1 MPGNALRA
9 PLLSGVAFFFA
20 FQTLHFLFLAKSLFL
35 TLAEKSKKIFRMK
48 SSICMELERVTHPFE
63 PFYQND
69 SKILI
74 LGSFPSIKSRA
85 DGFYYGNKQNRFWK
99 MLSIIFAEKTNEKSE
114 ISKSSENF
122 EPQESS
128 KSLENLDSI
137 EQKKNFLRKNK
148 IALYDTI
155 KECSIS
161 GSADSSIRG
170 AVPADIKKILKE
182 SKIEKILLNGKTAEK
197 YFLKYQSK
205 ELQAISKTMPSTS
218 PANAVWTLEKL
229 VQCWSKEFV

>member
-1 MPGNALRA
+1 
-9 PLLSGVAFFFA
+9 
-20 FQTLHFLFLAKSLFL
+20 
-35 TLAEKSKKIFRMK
+35 
-48 SSICMELERVTHPFE
+48 MELERIIHPFE
-63 PFYQND
+63 PFFQSD

-99 MLSIIFAEKTNEKSE
+99 MLSIIFAEKDNEKNE
-114 ISKSSENF
+114 ISKTSENF

-128 KSLENLDSI
+128 KSLETLKTI
-137 EQKKNFLRKNK
+137 EQKRNFLRKNK

-161 GSADSSIRG
+161 GSLDSSIRG
-170 AVPADIKKILKE
+170 AVPSDIKKILKE
-182 SKIEKILLNGKTAEK
+182 SKIEEILLNGKTAEK
-197 YFLKYQSK
+197 YFLKYQSQ
-205 ELQAISKTMPSTS
+205 ELLSISKTMPSTS

-229 VQCWSKEFV
+229 VQCWGKEFSLIFSNS

>member
-1 MPGNALRA
+1 
-9 PLLSGVAFFFA
+9 
-20 FQTLHFLFLAKSLFL
+20 
-35 TLAEKSKKIFRMK
+35 MK
-48 SSICMELERVTHPFE
+48 MERIIHPFG
-63 PFYQND
+63 PFYQSD

-99 MLSIIFAEKTNEKSE
+99 MLSKIFAEKNQKKSE
-114 ISKSSENF
+114 ISKTSENLEPLESSEKL
-122 EPQESS
+122 ESI
-128 KSLENLDSI
+128 ETI

-161 GSADSSIRG
+161 GSADSSIRDV
-170 AVPADIKKILKE
+170 VPADIKKILKE

-197 YFLKYQSK
+197 YFLKYQSP

-229 VQCWSKEFV
+229 VQCWSKEFS